1 MSWENETLALNKEL
15 EKAALSREK
24 ELDVVIATLE
34 THLSYA
40 RTETLRTTGL
50 LTSRR
55 VLGGLDDDCR
65 SD

>member
-40 RTETLRTTGL
+40 RTETLRTESL
-50 LTSRR
+50 LNE
-55 VLGGLDDDCR
+55 
-65 SD
+65 